1 MVVVAVQVSVA
12 KEVVVQVQLD
22 VPEAAERGQGQGHIA
37 PRAQSLLPSWGSW
50 PCGRRRNGR
59 G

>member
-1 MVVVAVQVSVA
+1 VQVPVA

-22 VPEAAERGQGQGHIA
+22 VPEAAERRQGHIA

>member
-1 MVVVAVQVSVA
+1 MEQVPVAE
-12 KEVVVQVQLD
+12 EVVVQVQVD
-22 VPEAAERGQGQGHIA
+22 VPEAAELGQWQGHIA
-37 PRAQSLLPSWGSW
+37 SRAQSLLPSWGSW